1 MIRAGSL
8 PIGFMN
14 GGPVAAIWGWVIVTF
29 GNLFVGMSM
38 AEIASAYPVAGGPYC
53 WWESHCSI

>member
-1 MIRAGSL
+1 
-8 PIGFMN
+8 MN
-14 GGPVAAIWGWVIVTF
+14 GGPVAAIWGWVIVSF